1 MQTVEIKF
9 PFSELT
15 HNSIEYCPRLPD
27 VIHMKLGVEYD
38 MVTLKTD
45 ENTTTWYSDGKV
57 TRELPDSTLK
67 TWFPRP
73 TFSEAVQMS
82 TNAVGSYYHFYGD
95 GTVECR
101 FMNYLSIWFPGANPE
116 IEYGDFK
123 YACTPLL
130 TLCRG
135 CHEICDRDCGIQSC
149 GFCIDTCRCD

>member
-27 VIHMKLGVEYD
+27 DIHMKLGVECD
-38 MVTLKTD
+38 MVTLQTD
-45 ENTTTWYSDGKV
+45 ENTTTWYSDGRV

-73 TFSEAVQMS
+73 TFSDAVHMA
-82 TNAVGSYYHFYGD
+82 TTAVGSFYHFYKD

-101 FMNYLSIWFPGANPE
+101 FMNYLSIWLPGANPE
-116 IEYGDFK
+116 IESGDFK
-123 YACTPLL
+123 YSCNPHLI
-130 TLCRG
+130 LCYCG
-135 CHEICDRDCGIQSC
+135 NETCDRDCGVQSC
-149 GFCIDTCRCD
+149 GCCIDTCRCD